1 MDYKELIEKLDQ
13 ARMPHH
19 VGIIMD
25 GNGRWAKAHNR
36 PRLFGHRAGAKA
48 TRTAVELAV
57 EIKLEVLTLYAFSTE
72 NWSRPKKEVDGL
84 LKLVKE
90 KLYDEMPVLHNNN
103 VSVHRIGS
111 NMNLSD
117 EYLNEIDSSMSTT
130 HNNSGLRLNIAFNYG
145 GRLEVIDG
153 IKKLYAKAELNPE
166 LIQELTPEN
175 FGDYLYT
182 AGLPDPDFIIRTSGE
197 SRMSN
202 FLLWQSAYSEI
213 LISPLYWPDFDKV
226 AFLSA
231 LLDYQNRK
239 RRFGGVKAK

>member
-1 MDYKELIEKLDQ
+1 MDPS
-13 ARMPHH
+13 RMPRH

-90 KLYDEMPVLHNNN
+90 KLYDEMPVLHSNN

-111 NMNLSD
+111 DMNLSE
-117 EYLNEIDSSMSTT
+117 EYLNEIDTSMATT
-130 HNNSGLRLNIAFNYG
+130 HNNTGLRLNIAFNYG

-153 IKKLYAKAELNPE
+153 IKKLFSEAVNNPE
-166 LIQELTPEN
+166 VIQSLTPDN
-175 FGDYLYT
+175 FGKYLYT
-182 AGLPDPDFIIRTSGE
+182 SGLPDPDFIIRTSGE
-197 SRMSN
+197 SRLSN

-213 LISPLYWPDFDKV
+213 LISPLYWPDFGK
-226 AFLSA
+226 AEFLSA
-231 LLDYQNRK
+231 LLDFQGRK
-239 RRFGGVKAK
+239 RRFGGVIAK

>member
-1 MDYKELIEKLDQ
+1 MDYKELMGKLDPS
-13 ARMPHH
+13 RMPRH

-90 KLYDEMPVLHNNN
+90 KLYDEMPVLHSNN

-111 NMNLSD
+111 DMNLSE
-117 EYLNEIDSSMSTT
+117 EYLNEIDTSMATT
-130 HNNSGLRLNIAFNYG
+130 HNNTGLRLNIAFNYG

-153 IKKLYAKAELNPE
+153 IKKLFSEAVNNPE
-166 LIQELTPEN
+166 VIQSLTPDN
-175 FGDYLYT
+175 FGKYLYT
-182 AGLPDPDFIIRTSGE
+182 SGLPDPDFIIRTSGE
-197 SRMSN
+197 SRLSN

-213 LISPLYWPDFDKV
+213 LISPLYWPDFGK
-226 AFLSA
+226 AEFLSA
-231 LLDYQNRK
+231 LLDFQGRK
-239 RRFGGVKAK
+239 RRFGGVIAK